1 MPKRKCGSVDASLG
15 RNLTYFRKLAGLTQN
30 QVAEKLNLNRTT
42 YTKYE
47 TGASEPSIEILK
59 QIAAIL
65 NVDVASILADE
76 ESAKVSDSQNDDLE
90 GFEPELRNLIIGYRA
105 LPRDER
111 EEVYKL
117 INQLNV

>member
-1 MPKRKCGSVDASLG
+1 MG
-15 RNLTYFRKLAGLTQN
+15 RNLAYFRKLAGLTQQ

-59 QIAAIL
+59 QIAVIL
-65 NVDVASILADE
+65 KVDVASILADDNTATVNDAQ
-76 ESAKVSDSQNDDLE
+76 SDDLQ
-90 GFEPELRNLIIGYRA
+90 GFEPELRNLIINYRA
-105 LPRDER
+105 LARDDR
-111 EEVYKL
+111 EEVFKL

>member
-15 RNLTYFRKLAGLTQN
+15 RNLAYFRKLAGLTQQ

-59 QIAAIL
+59 QIAVIL
-65 NVDVASILADE
+65 KVDVASILADDNTATVNDAQ
-76 ESAKVSDSQNDDLE
+76 SDDLQ
-90 GFEPELRNLIIGYRA
+90 GFEPELRNLIINYRA
-105 LPRDER
+105 LASDDR
-111 EEVYKL
+111 EEVFKL

>member
-15 RNLTYFRKLAGLTQN
+15 RNLAYFRKLAGLTQQ

-59 QIAAIL
+59 QIAVIL
-65 NVDVASILADE
+65 KVDVASILADDN
-76 ESAKVSDSQNDDLE
+76 SATVNDAQSDDLQ
-90 GFEPELRNLIIGYRA
+90 GFEPELRNLIINYRA
-105 LPRDER
+105 LARDDR
-111 EEVYKL
+111 EEVFKL